1 MPTHIRIT
9 GPDVEVGTN
18 SCMGDTS
25 VCLSCP
31 TVPAFHFLQKHLWFW
46 QLHMEKPRSH
56 VLMLHF
62 LLSRPLKPTAGAG
75 CLLVPGAWEKSN
87 SGQGRPVLL
96 QQMVSIWFS
105 QSSHLENSNTGSVIL
120 HWKEAEKG
128 NTMPY
133 QNSHQLQCLS
143 EWNTIY
149 KKRKRVQINMAHL
162 LKCLTTVLW
171 SWFYLF
177 RFVVD

>member
-1 MPTHIRIT
+1 
-9 GPDVEVGTN
+9 
-18 SCMGDTS
+18 MGDTS

-31 TVPAFHFLQKHLWFW
+31 TAPAFHLLQKHLWFW

-75 CLLVPGAWEKSN
+75 GLLVPGAWEKSN
-87 SGQGRPVLL
+87 SGQGRPVLP

-105 QSSHLENSNTGSVIL
+105 QSSHLENSNTGSVTYFTL
-120 HWKEAEKG
+120 KRSRKG
-128 NTMPY
+128 EHNAVST
-133 QNSHQLQCLS
+133 SHQLQCLS

-149 KKRKRVQINMAHL
+149 KKRKRMQINMAHL

-177 RFVVD
+177 QFVVN